1 MRHFFLYWLPL
12 LAWMMIIFMLSHQNG
27 DTSSQT
33 SEWVL
38 NLLQWLNIDLE
49 TLRQAGFR
57 LLVRKAAHM
66 TEYFV
71 LYLLV
76 FRLIKLSKPLKTSLW
91 VSLLFTLAY
100 ASTDEFHQIYIPGR
114 VGTIFDVGIDGIG
127 ATIALLLCWYYYR
140 RKTNN

>member
-1 MRHFFLYWLPL
+1 
-12 LAWMMIIFMLSHQNG
+12 MLSHQNG

-38 NLLQWLNIDLE
+38 NLLQWFNLDLE
-49 TLRQAGFR
+49 TLRQSGLR

-71 LYLLV
+71 LYFLI
-76 FRLIKLSKPLKTSLW
+76 FRLIKLSKPLKTSLLG
-91 VSLLFTLAY
+91 SLLFTVAY

-127 ATIALLLCWYYYR
+127 AAIALLLCWYYYR